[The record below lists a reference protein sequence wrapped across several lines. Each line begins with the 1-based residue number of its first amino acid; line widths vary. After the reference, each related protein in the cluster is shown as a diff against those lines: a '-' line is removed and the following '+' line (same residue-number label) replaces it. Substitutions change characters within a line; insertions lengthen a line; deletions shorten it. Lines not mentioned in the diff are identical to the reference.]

1 MASRTGFTKKT
12 PPSSVLG
19 GMSSLLKSGL
29 DLGLGSGR
37 APLSRGAGAIV
48 VLSAL
53 VSCFHGPA
61 PKATLAPRGP
71 DATSPRTQGPFAV
84 VHAAPK
90 GHVADRKQPGVTI
103 MFSRG
108 VRSVDMADDERVP
121 AMSIKTKSGQDVKGY
136 WRWVGTRG
144 LLFSPEVDL
153 PGGNDFVVTVP
164 GDVRALDG
172 SILGKPYV
180 LELST
185 DGPRSTAF
193 WVSSQSGGAAGIT
206 EQSLPDR
213 PEFHVQ
219 WDQDV
224 DPATVAAAATL
235 HVFAKDGDKG
245 ETMKV
250 TAARDD
256 AEAKLRVIPEKWLV
270 VLRPEKPL
278 PANQQVELTIDESL
292 KGMGGPK
299 PMGSS
304 FTRSMRTHGPLRFVD
319 FYCPRLEV
327 RGRCRQGGD
336 VKVVLSNPV
345 APAELKAHLKA
356 DRLPPRPP
364 PKPGQKAPV
373 KKIDPATEHWLGVA
387 PKLGEKYKVTLT
399 AGMKDVF
406 GQKLEK
412 DVSFDLDVEAALVAP
427 PALPAGP
434 VAAAPEPTPK
444 PRKPN
449 APPPSDTRPRRE
461 RLSYRLDVGLTGQ
474 TLEANVSGGHKIPVG
489 AINVPTYS
497 SVAAPLNEAQATS
510 WLLARGSTTDYLARN
525 NLTASW
531 FTNRAPQNERWVDL
545 LDLDAVLAP
554 KKGKGPA
561 LLVVSP
567 PGVTSNNGN
576 GRTEQFVTVTDL
588 GVSAKMSAFGSL
600 VWVTSLSSGKAV
612 SGATVIVRTSA
623 GGGTRDVFT
632 GTTDA
637 SGLVIVPTDKFN
649 PLDAEKK
656 KPASY
661 EDAMDDRVRQ
671 DAAILVKSG
680 DDWTIQKIG
689 RSSVESR
696 LTSEFASL
704 GKEGHWAGMVF
715 ADRGVFRPGETAK
728 IAGIVR
734 VVEGDDLRSVPGRE
748 LRVELKDE
756 NGEQIFDGRTKCDD
770 FGTFALDMAIPK
782 NANIGLAQVTATA
795 LPGGKSNTKE
805 SGVFTAPI
813 RILEYKTNEFKVTAE
828 ADKPFYV
835 NGDDATFTTQADYLY
850 GAPMSGAEITT
861 TLSRQEVPFTPPK
874 SEGFTTSDDLNTG
887 DYSDETKAA
896 SESDSNDGKLDAKGN
911 FKRQIKLDFDD
922 QRRPERV
929 VFDAEVADLSR
940 ATVNAR
946 TSVMLHP
953 AEFYVGLKLGAE
965 RFVAAGSPVRAD
977 VAAIDPKG
985 DRKANVKVKLEL
997 LERRWKSATRE
1008 FGDGRTATSS
1018 KPEDEVVGACDAVT
1032 TLTTGSC
1039 NIAVPRAGYFI
1050 LRATATDARGRTA
1063 RSSTSIYGTETTHAS
1078 PAAWAADDRHNVKLE
1093 PNKKSYDV
1101 GETAKVVLRNPFKDA
1116 NALITVE
1123 RNGVLFK
1130 KVVPI
1135 SGPVPVVEIPVAANF
1150 YPNAFVSAVV
1160 LRGRVQ
1166 APPAAGSDLGGPDYR
1181 YGWTE
1186 IVVNEEAHRLQV
1198 NVSSAKAEFQPGEK
1212 VEADV
1217 EVKDKNGKSV
1227 ETALTFYVVDEG
1239 VLALTSYQTPDP
1251 LPSFV
1256 QRRKL
1261 GVFTFD
1267 NRETL
1272 ARILPLKAGE
1282 KIASLG
1288 YEYALA
1294 RNPGDSYDKGD
1305 DGGDGAGLKRADFRT
1320 TAYFEAGRKTDKNG
1334 KAHFS
1339 FKLPDNLT
1347 TFRLMAV
1354 AAGADDRFGS
1364 GDAKVTTFRKL
1375 MARPALPRLL
1385 RVGDQVEASVIVSSK
1400 LDEKSRDTSPMNVAV
1415 KMSARGV
1422 TLTGP
1427 SAKTVTMARGG
1438 QLEVRFPIKA
1448 EAAGEATLSF
1458 DVRSGADADV
1468 VEIKR
1473 KVEIPVSIESTTVY
1487 GEATDDAAIAL
1498 GDLTQMRRDFGGLDV
1513 RVSAS
1518 ALAGLGLVVDRLS
1531 DYPYD
1536 CTEQLTSR
1544 ILPLVAASELAKDSG
1559 AKVMGADVN
1568 AAIDGAI
1575 ETLLKR
1581 QSYDGGFGFWDKSSP
1596 EPWLSA
1602 YAMYAVGGASER
1614 KRFVPRDVLER
1625 GHDYMSSFLSSAT
1638 RRLAKAPPSEDD
1650 APKAD
1655 AGADALRA
1663 QREKEEKD
1671 ETDRGLDFVAAAM
1684 TADSLVTN
1692 GWPNPA
1698 ALNVLYDAREGQRLS
1713 GKALL
1718 LHAMAK
1724 ADANPA
1730 QVKKLRE
1737 EVEMHVR
1744 VGANEAEV
1752 EEPDADRWEPVLES
1766 HARTQALVLRGLLA
1780 ADPKHPLASRLARRL
1795 LAMRQ
1800 ANAAWRTTQEDGWA
1814 LMALSDYRRAQE
1826 SGAGALDARTLL
1838 GGSEVMRSRFPRGS
1852 FREDKI
1858 FVSADTLMNKGPT
1871 LSFDIDEG
1879 RAFYSA
1885 QLKYATAQLPKK
1897 PVDEGLF
1904 VAKYVRGVA
1913 PSAVKESLGSIPKR
1927 SATEITAGELVIV
1940 DLLFETA
1947 EPRNAV
1953 VIDDPLPAGLEA
1965 LDYDLDTTNQSGAE
1979 SVARAEQSRADKPM
1993 FLGTTFRTA
2002 ASTRKVR
2009 DDRVNTFFDHVE
2021 PGMYH
2026 VRYLARA
2033 TAIGSFV
2040 VPPTR
2045 IEAMYVPEVYGRT
2058 AATSLT
2064 VKPRSP

>member
-1 MASRTGFTKKT
+1 
-12 PPSSVLG
+12 
-19 GMSSLLKSGL
+19 
-29 DLGLGSGR
+29 
-37 APLSRGAGAIV
+37 
-48 VLSAL
+48 
-53 VSCFHGPA
+53 VS
-61 PKATLAPRGP
+61 
-71 DATSPRTQGPFAV
+71 
-84 VHAAPK
+84 
-90 GHVADRKQPGVTI
+90 DRKQPGITI

-108 VRSVDMADDERVP
+108 VRSVDMSDDEHVP
-121 AMSIKTKSGQDVKGY
+121 AMSIKTKSGQNVKGY

-153 PGGNDFVVTVP
+153 PGGNDFIVTVP
-164 GDVRALDG
+164 GDVTALDG
-172 SILGKPYV
+172 SKLGKPYV
-180 LELST
+180 LELAT
-185 DGPRSTAF
+185 DGPRMTTYWATDAGS
-193 WVSSQSGGAAGIT
+193 AAMAT
-206 EQSLPDR
+206 LTSLADK
-213 PEFHVQ
+213 PELHIQF
-219 WDQDV
+219 DQDV
-224 DPATVAAAATL
+224 DPAAVAAATTL

-245 ETMKV
+245 ENIKV
-250 TAARDD
+250 SASYDPAAKVRI
-256 AEAKLRVIPEKWLV
+256 VPEKWV
-270 VLRPEKPL
+270 VLLKPEKPL
-278 PANQQVELTIDESL
+278 PTNQQVELTIDKSL
-292 KGMGGPK
+292 KGLGGPK
-299 PMGSS
+299 PMENPINL
-304 FTRSMRTHGPLRFVD
+304 TMRTHGPLRFVD
-319 FYCPRLEV
+319 FYCPRLEA

-336 VKVVLSNPV
+336 VKVILSNPV

-356 DRLPPRPP
+356 DKLPPRPP
-364 PKPGQKAPV
+364 PKPGQKAPI
-373 KKIDPATEHWLGVA
+373 KKIEPSTEHWLGVA

-399 AGMKDVF
+399 SGLKDVF
-406 GQKLEK
+406 GQKL
-412 DVSFDLDVEAALVAP
+412 DRDISFDLDIEAPLVAP
-427 PALPAGP
+427 PAAPAPAPPASTPAP
-434 VAAAPEPTPK
+434 VVHTPPPK
-444 PRKPN
+444 PH
-449 APPPSDTRPRRE
+449 APPSDTRPRRE

-474 TLEANVSGGHKIPVG
+474 TLESNVPGGHKVPVG

-497 SVAAPLNEAQATS
+497 SLAAPLNEAQATS
-510 WLLARGSTTDYLARN
+510 WVLSRGSTTDYLARN

-531 FTNRAPQNERWVDL
+531 LSNHAPQNERWVDF
-545 LDLDAVLAP
+545 LDLDAALAP

-561 LLVVSP
+561 LVVVSP
-567 PGVTSNNGN
+567 PGVTTTGGS

-600 VWVTSLSSGKAV
+600 VWVTSLSTGKAV
-612 SGATVIVRTSA
+612 NGATVIVRTA
-623 GGGTRDVFT
+623 KGGDAFT

-637 SGLVIVPTDKFN
+637 SGLVVVPTDRFN

-656 KPASY
+656 ANPGSY
-661 EDAMDDRVRQ
+661 EDTMDDRVRQ
-671 DAAILVKSG
+671 DAAIIVKSG

-704 GKEGHWAGMVF
+704 SKEGRWAGMVF

-748 LRVELKDE
+748 LRIELKDH
-756 NGEQIFDGRTKCDD
+756 NGEQIFDGHTKCDD
-770 FGTFALDMAIPK
+770 FGTFAMDLAIPK
-782 NANIGLAQVTATA
+782 NAEIGLAQVTATA
-795 LPGGKSNTKE
+795 LPGGKSNTKA
-805 SGVFTAPI
+805 SGVFTSPI
-813 RILEYKTNEFKVTAE
+813 RILEFKTNEFKVTAE
-828 ADKPFYV
+828 SDKPFYIR
-835 NGDDATFTTQADYLY
+835 GDEAEFSTQADYLY
-850 GAPMSGAEITT
+850 GAPMSGADITT
-861 TLSRQEVPFTPPK
+861 TVTRQEVPFTPPGAE
-874 SEGFTTSDDLNTG
+874 SFTTADELNTG
-887 DYSDETKAA
+887 DYSEETKAA
-896 SESDSNDGKLDAKGN
+896 AESDSADGKLDAKGH
-911 FKRQIKLDFDD
+911 FGRKVQLDFDD
-922 QRRPERV
+922 QRRPERI
-929 VFDAEVADLSR
+929 VFDAEVADISR

-953 AEFYVGLKLGAE
+953 AEFYVGLKMPAE
-965 RFVAAGSPVRAD
+965 RFVAAGSPLRAD

-985 DRKANVKVKLEL
+985 DHKANVKVKLEL

-1018 KPEDEVVGACDAVT
+1018 KPDDEVVGACDAVT
-1032 TLTTGSC
+1032 TITTGSC
-1039 NIAVPRAGYFI
+1039 NIPVPRAGYFI
-1050 LRATATDARGRTA
+1050 LRATATDSRGHTA
-1063 RSSTSIYGTETTHAS
+1063 RASTSIYGTETTHAS
-1078 PAAWAADDRHNVKLE
+1078 QAAWAADDRHNVKLE
-1093 PNKKSYDV
+1093 PNKKAYDI
-1101 GETAKVVLRNPFKDA
+1101 GETAKVILRNPFKDA
-1116 NALITVE
+1116 SALITVE

-1135 SGPVPVVEIPVAANF
+1135 SGPVPVVEIPITPNL

-1166 APPAAGSDLGGPDYR
+1166 APPATGSDLGGPDYR

-1186 IVVNEEAHRLQV
+1186 IVVNEDAHRLKV
-1198 NVSSAKAEFQPGEK
+1198 NVTSAKTEYQPGNQ

-1227 ETALTFYVVDEG
+1227 DTALTFYVVDEG

-1251 LPSFV
+1251 LPAFV

-1272 ARILPLKAGE
+1272 AHILPMKAGE
-1282 KIASLG
+1282 KVASLG

-1305 DGGDGAGLKRADFRT
+1305 DGGDGNSGLKRADFKT
-1320 TAYFEAGRKTDKNG
+1320 TAYFEAGRKTQNG

-1347 TFRLMAV
+1347 TFRIMAV
-1354 AAGADDRFGS
+1354 AASPDDRFGS
-1364 GDAKVTTFRKL
+1364 GDSKITTFRKL

-1385 RVGDQVEASVIVSSK
+1385 RVGDQAEASVIVSSK
-1400 LDEKSRDTSPMNVAV
+1400 PQHDPSPINVTV
-1415 KMSARGV
+1415 KIMAIG
-1422 TLTGP
+1422 LMLNGP
-1427 SAKTVTMARGG
+1427 NSKNITMPRGG
-1438 QLEVRFPIKA
+1438 QMEVRFPIKA
-1448 EAAGEATLSF
+1448 NDAGEATVKF

-1487 GEATDDAAIAL
+1487 GETSDEAAIAL

-1513 RVSAS
+1513 RVSSS
-1518 ALAGLGLVVDRLS
+1518 ALAGLGLVVDRLT

-1544 ILPLVAASELAKDSG
+1544 ILPLVSTWELTKDSG
-1559 AKVMGADVN
+1559 AKLPADVN
-1568 AAIDGAI
+1568 VSIDAAL

-1581 QSYDGGFGFWDKSSP
+1581 QNYDGGFGFWDKGSP

-1602 YAMYAVGGASER
+1602 YTMLALGGAAER

-1625 GHDYMSSFLSSAT
+1625 GKDYMSSYLASAT
-1638 RRLAKAPPSEDD
+1638 RRLAKAPPSDEDQ
-1650 APKAD
+1650 PKAD
-1655 AGADALRA
+1655 ADAGAEALKKA
-1663 QREKEEKD
+1663 AEQAEKD
-1671 ETDRGLDFVAAAM
+1671 ATSRELDFVAAAM

-1698 ALNVLYDAREGQRLS
+1698 AINVLYDAREGQRLS

-1718 LHAMAK
+1718 LHAMARAEMNAK
-1724 ADANPA
+1724 
-1730 QVKKLRE
+1730 QIQKLRE
-1737 EVEMHVR
+1737 EIEMHIR
-1744 VGANEAEV
+1744 VGANEAVV
-1752 EEPDADRWEPVLES
+1752 EETESDRYDGILES
-1766 HARTQALVLRGLLA
+1766 PVRTQALVLRGLLA
-1780 ADPKHPLASRLARRL
+1780 ADPKHPLAARLARRL

-1800 ANAAWRTTQEDGWA
+1800 ADAAWRTTQEDGWA
-1814 LMALSDYRRAQE
+1814 LLALSDYRKMRE
-1826 SGAGALDARTLL
+1826 SSAPDLNARVFL
-1838 GGSEVMRSRFPRGS
+1838 GDSEIMHTKIPRGS

-1858 FVSADTLMNKGPT
+1858 FVSAETIVNKGPK
-1871 LSFDIDEG
+1871 LSFDIGEG
-1879 RAFYSA
+1879 QAFYSA

-1904 VAKYVRGVA
+1904 VAKYVRGIA
-1913 PSAVKESLGSIPKR
+1913 PSALKEALGSIPKK
-1927 SATEITAGELVIV
+1927 SATEITAGDLVVV

-1965 LDYDLDTTNQSGAE
+1965 LDYDLDTTNASGAE
-1979 SVARAEQSRADKPM
+1979 AIARAQDKNKDKPM
-1993 FLGTTFRTA
+1993 FLGTTFRSA
-2002 ASTRKVR
+2002 ASHRQVH

-2058 AATSLT
+2058 AATTLA
-2064 VKPRSP
+2064 VKPRP

>member
-1 MASRTGFTKKT
+1 MASEKKG
-12 PPSSVLG
+12 PVSSVLG
-19 GMSSLLKSGL
+19 GMSFT
-29 DLGLGSGR
+29 R
-37 APLSRGAGAIV
+37 RGAGALV
-48 VLSAL
+48 ALSAL
-53 VSCFHGPA
+53 ASCFHGPA
-61 PKATLAPRGP
+61 PSAVLAPRGP
-71 DATSPRTQGPFAV
+71 DAPPQRTQGPFAV

-108 VRSVDMADDERVP
+108 VRSVEMADDQNVP
-121 AMSIKTKSGQDVKGY
+121 AMSIKTKTGQDVKGF

-153 PGGNDFVVTVP
+153 PGGNDFTVTVP
-164 GDVRALDG
+164 ANVRALDG
-172 SILGKPYV
+172 STLGKPYV

-193 WVSSQSGGAAGIT
+193 WITGASGVT
-206 EQSLPDR
+206 EQSLPEK

-224 DPATVAAAATL
+224 DPAAVAAATTL

-250 TAARDD
+250 VAARDPD
-256 AEAKLRVIPEKWLV
+256 AKVRLVPEKWLV
-270 VLRPEKPL
+270 VLKPEKPL
-278 PANQQVELTIDESL
+278 PANQQVELTIDKSL

-299 PMGSS
+299 GMESN
-304 FTRSMRTHGPLRFVD
+304 FTRTMRTHGPLRFVD
-319 FYCPRLEV
+319 FYCPRLET

-356 DRLPPRPP
+356 DKLPPRPP

-373 KKIDPATEHWLGVA
+373 KRIDPATEHWLGVA

-399 AGMKDVF
+399 SGMKDVF

-412 DVSFDLDVEAALVAP
+412 DISFDLDVEAPLVAP
-427 PALPAGP
+427 PAAPAAPPP
-434 VAAAPEPTPK
+434 VASAAPPPPPK
-444 PRKPN
+444 PTKPH
-449 APPPSDTRPRRE
+449 APPSDTRPRRE

-474 TLEANVSGGHKIPVG
+474 TLESNVPGGHRIPVG

-497 SVAAPLNEAQATS
+497 SITAPLNEAQATS
-510 WLLARGSTTDYLARN
+510 WILTRGSTTDYLARN

-531 FTNRAPQNERWVDL
+531 VTNSAPQNERWVDF
-545 LDLDAVLAP
+545 LDLDAALAP

-567 PGVTSNNGN
+567 PGVTSTSGS

-600 VWVTSLSSGKAV
+600 VWVTSLSSGKPV
-612 SGATVIVRTSA
+612 NGATVIMRTA
-623 GGGTRDVFT
+623 KGGDVFT

-637 SGLVIVPTDKFN
+637 SGLVVVPMDKFN
-649 PLDAEKK
+649 PLDTEKK
-656 KPASY
+656 AGSASY
-661 EDAMDDRVRQ
+661 EDTMDDRVRQ
-671 DAAILVKSG
+671 DAAIIVRNG

-704 GKEGHWAGMVF
+704 SKEGRWAGMVF
-715 ADRGVFRPGETAK
+715 ADRGVFRPGELAK

-748 LRVELKDE
+748 LRIELKDH

-770 FGTFALDMAIPK
+770 FGTFALDMQIPK
-782 NANIGLAQVTATA
+782 TADIGLAQVTATA

-805 SGVFTAPI
+805 SGVFTSPI
-813 RILEYKTNEFKVTAE
+813 RILEYKTNEFKVSAE

-835 NGDDATFTTQADYLY
+835 NGDEATFATQGDYLY
-850 GAPMSGAEITT
+850 GAPMAGAEVTT
-861 TLSRQEVPFTPPK
+861 TMTRQEVPFTPPG
-874 SEGFTTSDDLNTG
+874 SDGFTTSDDLNTG

-896 SESDSNDGKLDAKGN
+896 GESDSNDGKLDAKGN
-911 FKRQIKLDFDD
+911 FKRKIKLDFAD

-929 VFDAEVADLSR
+929 VFDAEVADISR

-953 AEFYVGLKLGAE
+953 AEFYVGLKLGSE
-965 RFVAAGSPVRAD
+965 RFVAAGSQMRAD

-985 DRKANVKVKLEL
+985 EHKANVKVKLEL

-1018 KPEDEVVGACDAVT
+1018 KPEDEIVGACDAVT
-1032 TLTTGSC
+1032 TITTGSC
-1039 NIAVPRAGYFI
+1039 NIPVPRAGYFI
-1050 LRATATDARGRTA
+1050 LRATATDSRGHKA
-1063 RSSTSIYGTETTHAS
+1063 NASTSIYGTETTHAS
-1078 PAAWAADDRHNVKLE
+1078 QAAWAADDRHNVKLE
-1093 PNKKSYDV
+1093 PNKKSYDI
-1101 GETAKVVLRNPFKDA
+1101 GETAKIILRNPFKDA

-1123 RNGVLFK
+1123 RNGVLFR

-1135 SGPVPVVEIPVAANF
+1135 SGPVPVVDIPIAANL

-1166 APPAAGSDLGGPDYR
+1166 APPATGTDVGGPDYR

-1186 IVVNEEAHRLQV
+1186 IVVNEEAHRLKV
-1198 NVSSAKAEFQPGEK
+1198 NVSSTKTELQPGEK

-1217 EVKDKNGKSV
+1217 EVKDKNGKAV

-1272 ARILPLKAGE
+1272 AHILPMKAGE
-1282 KIASLG
+1282 KVASLG

-1347 TFRLMAV
+1347 TFRIMAV

-1364 GDAKVTTFRKL
+1364 GDSKITTFRKL

-1385 RVGDQVEASVIVSSK
+1385 RVGDQAEASVVVSSK
-1400 LDEKSRDTSPMNVAV
+1400 PDEKTHDTSPINVAV
-1415 KMSARGV
+1415 KISARN
-1422 TLTGP
+1422 LILNGP
-1427 SAKTVTMARGG
+1427 NTKNISMPRGG
-1438 QLEVRFPIKA
+1438 QAEVRFPIRA
-1448 EAAGEATLSF
+1448 TNAGEVTVGF

-1498 GDLTQMRRDFGGLDV
+1498 GDLTQMRKDFGGLDV
-1513 RVSAS
+1513 RVSSS
-1518 ALAGLGLVVDRLS
+1518 ALAGLGLVVDRLN

-1536 CTEQLTSR
+1536 CTEQIASR
-1544 ILPLVAASELAKDSG
+1544 IMPIVTAYDLSKESG
-1559 AKVMGADVN
+1559 AKVMGNLGSDVN
-1568 AAIDGAI
+1568 ASIDAAL
-1575 ETLLKR
+1575 ETLFKR
-1581 QSYDGGFGFWDKSSP
+1581 QSYSGGFGFWDKD
-1596 EPWLSA
+1596 EAVPWLTA
-1602 YAMYAVGGASER
+1602 YAMYAIGGASER
-1614 KRFVPRDVLER
+1614 KRFVPRDVIER
-1625 GHDYMSSFLSSAT
+1625 GRDSMSGFLSSAT
-1638 RRLAKAPPSEDD
+1638 RRLAKTPPSEDEK
-1650 APKAD
+1650 PKLDAD
-1655 AGADALRA
+1655 AGADALKKQA
-1663 QREKEEKD
+1663 EKD
-1671 ETDRGLDFVAAAM
+1671 EKDQTDRELDFVAAAM

-1698 ALNVLYDAREGQRLS
+1698 ALNVLYEARERQRLS
-1713 GKALL
+1713 GQALL

-1724 ADANPA
+1724 SEANPL

-1737 EVEMHVR
+1737 EIEMHIR
-1744 VGANEAEV
+1744 VGANVAEV
-1752 EEPDADRWEPVLES
+1752 EETEADRWEPVLES
-1766 HARTQALVLRGLLA
+1766 HVRTQALVLRGLLA

-1800 ANAAWRTTQEDGWA
+1800 ADAAWRTTQEDGWA
-1814 LMALSDYRRAQE
+1814 LMALSDYRKLQE
-1826 SGAGALDARTLL
+1826 ASAGALDARTLL
-1838 GGSEVMRSRFPRGS
+1838 GGSEVMHSKFSRGS

-1858 FVSADTLMNKGPT
+1858 FISAETLVSKGPR

-1913 PSAVKESLGSIPKR
+1913 PSAVKESLGSIPKT

-1947 EPRNAV
+1947 EPRNSV

-1979 SVARAEQSRADKPM
+1979 AIARAQAKNADKPM

-2002 ASTRKVR
+2002 PSHRKVH
-2009 DDRVNTFFDHVE
+2009 DDRVNTFFDHIE

-2045 IEAMYVPEVYGRT
+2045 IEAMYVPEIYGRT

-2064 VKPRSP
+2064 VKPRPQ